1 MKSENYIRQRLLEL
15 SDEKYRDFHASLCPT
30 LEKELII
37 GVRKPALRKL
47 SKELWKQNAGREFIK
62 ILPHKYCEENDLHG
76 MLIEQMTDFEALT
89 AELDRFLPFVDNWA
103 TCDLISPKIFK
114 NRPKG
119 LEGKAEEWM
128 MSDKTYTCR
137 FGIEVFMKYFLDEG
151 FKDEYPDKISK
162 IRSDE
167 YYIKMMVAWY
177 FATALAKQWDR
188 TVGFIEQKKLDA
200 WTHNKAI
207 QKSVES
213 HRITD
218 RRKEYL
224 KTLKIKNHGNSF

>member
-207 QKSVES
+207 QKSIES
-213 HRITD
+213 RRITD
-218 RRKEYL
+218 GQKAYL
-224 KTLKIKNHGNSF
+224 RSLKLK